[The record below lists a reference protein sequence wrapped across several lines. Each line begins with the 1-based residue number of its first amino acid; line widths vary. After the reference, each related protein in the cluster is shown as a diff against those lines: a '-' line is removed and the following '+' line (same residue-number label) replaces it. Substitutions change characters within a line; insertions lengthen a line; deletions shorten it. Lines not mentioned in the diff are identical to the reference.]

1 MFATSGTIQG
11 NVVIADNSL
20 AEYDGRKVIITVLK
34 EGQIESVAD
43 EKLFALS
50 DSLIQQN
57 IEAYRELAK

>member
-1 MFATSGTIQG
+1 MFATSRTIQG

-20 AEYDGRKVIITVLK
+20 AEYDDRKVIITILE